1 MPRSR
6 DELVPIFNF
15 GCRLWMRGFM
25 ASDHGVWNVGSR
37 VNVSVCEF
45 GPIWWCEFGPIR
57 GGRIWCEMG
66 PIYTLISWPI
76 FGLPISRFVWGPPK
90 RSPRMRQNS
99 PPRAPKM
106 TPKNTPF
113 FPIFPQFSPK
123 NRGLWQPYLGF
134 LINFPIKRHEFV
146 LNGGPIR
153 DSWYFPHDF
162 PHFH

>member
-1 MPRSR
+1 MFQ
-6 DELVPIFNF
+6 LVSIRGHDSFSNLTNLCL
-15 GCRLWMRGFM
+15 GRGTSWCRYLISAADYDYGESWH
-25 ASDHGVWNVGSR
+25 SDYGDIIRR
-37 VNVSVCEF
+37 VNVFEGIFQGCDF

-76 FGLPISRFVWGPPK
+76 FGLPISRFVWDLPK

-123 NRGLWQPYLGF
+123 NRGLWQRYLGF
-134 LINFPIKRHEFV
+134 RTFSPI
-146 LNGGPIR
+146 
-153 DSWYFPHDF
+153 SWA
-162 PHFH
+162 